1 MRSRRFLAIVGT
13 LAVLAVIGAFGFA
26 GIASA
31 GPSGDTHEIA
41 MMSGKQE
48 TPAAD
53 PDGTG
58 LARVFVNP
66 SAGTVCFSLSWDNM
80 ASPTLGHIHK
90 GAVGVPGPI
99 VVPLLDKFSVD
110 QLEVNNFIKGCV
122 TSSNKALLADI
133 AAHPDQYYVN
143 LHNPRFPLGA
153 IRGQL
158 QLG

>member
-13 LAVLAVIGAFGFA
+13 LAVLAIIGAFGFA

-31 GPSGDTHEIA
+31 GPSRDTHEIA

-66 SAGTVCFSLSWDNM
+66 SEGTVCFSLRWDNT
-80 ASPTLGHIHK
+80 ATPTLGHIHK
-90 GAVGVPGPI
+90 APVGVPGPI
-99 VVPLLDKFSVD
+99 VVPLLDKFSPD
-110 QLEVNNFIKGCV
+110 QLEANNFIKGCV
-122 TSSNKALLADI
+122 TSSDKALLADI

-143 LHNPRFPLGA
+143 LHNPRFPAGA

-158 QLG
+158 HLG